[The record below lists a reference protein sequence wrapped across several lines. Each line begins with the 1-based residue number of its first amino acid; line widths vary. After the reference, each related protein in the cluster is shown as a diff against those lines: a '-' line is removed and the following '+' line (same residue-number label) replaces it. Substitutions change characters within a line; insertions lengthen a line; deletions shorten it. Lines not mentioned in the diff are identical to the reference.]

1 MIDSFRH
8 PVTASLLLSFTFS
21 LLSELID
28 GTILLSLY
36 IRRTHMLA
44 PKADVGSSARTRP
57 GSDVSRPAL
66 VDVGRRYRLILVVC
80 PIVGVAGLIVLS
92 LLGYPIA
99 GIALCAGLFMG
110 FINSRMVI
118 AQAAKFTQMENP
130 SKRALTFSVLQRL
143 GVLTAIALL
152 IAFAFRPQ
160 GFTVLIGLAVFQLLM
175 MGSTAGAM
183 VRQLRG

>member
-1 MIDSFRH
+1 M
-8 PVTASLLLSFTFS
+8 
-21 LLSELID
+21 
-28 GTILLSLY
+28 
-36 IRRTHMLA
+36 
-44 PKADVGSSARTRP
+44 
-57 GSDVSRPAL
+57 SRQAL
-66 VDVGRRYRLILVVC
+66 VDVGRRYRLVLIVC
-80 PIVGVAGLIVLS
+80 PVAGLAGLIVLS
-92 LLGYPIA
+92 VLGYPVA
-99 GIALCAGLFMG
+99 GIAFCVGLFMG

-130 SKRALTFSVLQRL
+130 NKRALTFGVLQRL

-175 MGSTAGAM
+175 MGAATGAM

>member
-1 MIDSFRH
+1 L
-8 PVTASLLLSFTFS
+8 V
-21 LLSELID
+21 LI
-28 GTILLSLY
+28 
-36 IRRTHMLA
+36 
-44 PKADVGSSARTRP
+44 VC
-57 GSDVSRPAL
+57 
-66 VDVGRRYRLILVVC
+66 LIAGL
-80 PIVGVAGLIVLS
+80 AGLIVLS
-92 LLGYPIA
+92 VLGYPVA
-99 GIALCAGLFMG
+99 GAAFCVGLFMG
-110 FINSRMVI
+110 FMNSRMVI

-130 SKRALTFSVLQRL
+130 NKRALTFGVLQRL